1 MIGFVEA
8 PITWGLVRGMA
19 RRAGLDMPRAV
30 VEGWL
35 TRTELAAIVTR
46 CQTAGCSKTCMDVLA
61 KPTGATTQAPPSFCA
76 IGAELEALAPE
87 RPNA

>member
-8 PITWGLVRGMA
+8 PVTWCLVRGMA
-19 RRAGLDMPRAV
+19 RRAGLDVPRAV

-35 TRTELAAIVTR
+35 TRAELAALIAR
-46 CQTAGCSKTCMDVLA
+46 CQTAGCSKGCMDVLA
-61 KPTGATTQAPPSFCA
+61 KPTGLATHAPPSFCA

-87 RPNA
+87 RNNA

>member
-19 RRAGLDMPRAV
+19 RRAGLDVPRAV

-35 TRTELAAIVTR
+35 TRAELAAIITR
-46 CQTAGCSKTCMDVLA
+46 CQTAGCSKGCMDVLA
-61 KPTGATTQAPPSFCA
+61 KPVAATQAPPSFCV

-87 RPNA
+87 RSNA

>member
-8 PITWGLVRGMA
+8 PVTWGLVCGMA
-19 RRAGLDMPRAV
+19 RRAGLDVPRAV

-35 TRTELAAIVTR
+35 TRAELAKIVSR
-46 CQTAGCSKTCMDVLA
+46 CQIAGCAKGCMDVLA
-61 KPTGATTQAPPSFCA
+61 KPLGATTQAPPSFCA

-87 RPNA
+87 RPSA